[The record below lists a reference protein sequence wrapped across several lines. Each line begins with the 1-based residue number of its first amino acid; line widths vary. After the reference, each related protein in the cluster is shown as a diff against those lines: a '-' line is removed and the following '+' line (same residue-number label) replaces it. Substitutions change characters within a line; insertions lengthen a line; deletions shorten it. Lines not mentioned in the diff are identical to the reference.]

1 MVKVLVLAGGADES
15 RPTKQENAD
24 MSVEATAQPRSSS
37 RRTWLP
43 VLVLTLIIAVP
54 AFLVNPIIWSPAP
67 GGPAPTAA
75 QIPYLIAL
83 DVMQA
88 VFLGL
93 GVAFLIFGL
102 PIMRSISP
110 DSKVRAW
117 AMYLS
122 IAYLMISWWPHIGM
136 HVHNS
141 PDNLQG
147 LIYIDYFFHVPLMI
161 AGAVLAYC
169 FFSLVHQRARE
180 PHRPS

>member
-1 MVKVLVLAGGADES
+1 
-15 RPTKQENAD
+15 
-24 MSVEATAQPRSSS
+24 MSVEATAEPRSSS

-54 AFLVNPIIWSPAP
+54 AFLVNPIVWSPAP
-67 GGPAPTAA
+67 GGPAPTTA

-93 GVAFLIFGL
+93 GVSFLLFGL

-110 DSKVRAW
+110 DSKTRAW

-122 IAYLMISWWPHIGM
+122 IAWLMISWWPHIGM
-136 HVHNS
+136 HVSNA

-147 LIYIDYFFHVPLMI
+147 LIYIDYLFHVPLMI

-169 FFSLVHQRARE
+169 FFSLVRRRVRE
-180 PHRPS
+180 PIAHR